1 MDRALI
7 FTTDIPASDK
17 LRELTPKLN
26 AILGHGNWII
36 DLEDQER
43 RMTIACREGTS
54 ARALA
59 ERLREVGITAELITD
74 LPSCC

>member
-1 MDRALI
+1 
-7 FTTDIPASDK
+7 
-17 LRELTPKLN
+17 
-26 AILGHGNWII
+26 
-36 DLEDQER
+36 
-43 RMTIACREGTS
+43 MTIACREGTS